1 MWKAENDICGVNGVY
16 YWLKSSIFVEIDVSL
31 TAERNKLNGSG
42 ENGLLSNEFAQ
53 KGEDV
58 LLENSNTQWHFCQG

>member
-1 MWKAENDICGVNGVY
+1 
-16 YWLKSSIFVEIDVSL
+16 LKSSIFVEIDVSL